1 MWQTKRS
8 PLNALTHTLTFPVNL
23 EGRQGG
29 HLCCGGGAWAAE
41 TVFIITP
48 PPTKKKPCQKPGAVW
63 PPAAAC
69 GRENN
74 NKQWKIRE
82 SGGVE
87 RSRAPFFLSGWAD
100 SCASFWILYA
110 NSHLDFCDLRGVILE
125 TQGKRYAAPAHGQL
139 ERKKKRRKK
148 IAAQHAYNLDLINN
162 LAIT

>member
-29 HLCCGGGAWAAE
+29 HLCCGGRARAAE

-48 PPTKKKPCQKPGAVW
+48 PPLQKKPCQKPSAVW

-87 RSRAPFFLSGWAD
+87 RSRAPFFFVRLS
-100 SCASFWILYA
+100 CLLCIIL
-110 NSHLDFCDLRGVILE
+110 NSVCQQSSGFLWSQRGDFRNA
-125 TQGKRYAAPAHGQL
+125 GKAIRSPGTRPVGK
-139 ERKKKRRKK
+139 EKKKRKNSCSTCL
-148 IAAQHAYNLDLINN
+148 QSWFD
-162 LAIT
+162 